1 VFLISSSKTDAD
13 RPDKPDDFWEVEERE
28 IMKGLKRN
36 KAKYKRE
43 GCMNVSSARLNP
55 YCIDNHFHY
64 QYYYGVNAKY
74 IFRLKF

>member
-1 VFLISSSKTDAD
+1 MFLISSSKTDAD
-13 RPDKPDDFWEVEERE
+13 RQDGLNDFKKVE
-28 IMKGLKRN
+28 
-36 KAKYKRE
+36 YKRDS
-43 GCMNVSSARLNP
+43 CINVLAHELIA